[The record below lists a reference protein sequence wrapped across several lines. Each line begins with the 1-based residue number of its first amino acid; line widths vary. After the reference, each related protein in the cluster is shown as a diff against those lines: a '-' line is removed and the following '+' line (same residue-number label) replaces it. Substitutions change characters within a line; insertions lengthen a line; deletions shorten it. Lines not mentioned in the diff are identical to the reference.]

1 MKSKM
6 QVSLVSAAVLAVL
19 FVTLQLN
26 HSYAA
31 PTFTGDAA
39 ADFTGPNVIR
49 IDDRSTPDVGLPRPA
64 FPTTT
69 ISGFDIRALYLD
81 YDTAADIMYVGID
94 CFGICGDTD
103 GDGDPGGTSTTL
115 AGLGGEDVPEFGPGE
130 SFGMLIDTDGDY
142 TPTSGDFDVV
152 IGVRD
157 EDDLSQIGAFDFIGL
172 LGEEMVNEVWG
183 NRLANVVTLFQSP
196 SATAPDLEFSIANF
210 STLPGFTPGQLPQ
223 TYQLHSGMGALGV
236 DDGIGEDYLPDQTA
250 IVITPTPTPTP
261 TTPATPPPPT
271 EVPPTGSHFS
281 TSQEWAD
288 AQQTDSLEATSQY
301 AAVMEK
307 AAFQL
312 EIPAIDLTTAVLQ
325 RGWQQVATDDGKV
338 VSQWEEIAFAAGW
351 HKNSAAPGRQ
361 GNIVISGHNNVAGSV
376 FRNLWQLV
384 PGETIYLEQGRVRY
398 AYVVDK
404 VAIERETNAPAAQQ
418 AENATYLHQSDDNRL
433 TLITCWPWNDSTH
446 RVFVVAKLKNIQM
459 IAGR

>member
-6 QVSLVSAAVLAVL
+6 QLSLASAVVLAVL

-49 IDDRSTPDVGLPRPA
+49 IDDRNTPDVGLPRPA

-69 ISGFDIRALYLD
+69 ISGFDIRALYLE
-81 YDTAADIMYVGID
+81 YDATSDIMYVGID

-103 GDGDPGGTSTTL
+103 GDGDPSGTSATL
-115 AGLGGEDVPEFGPGE
+115 ASLGGEDVPEFGPGE
-130 SFGMLIDTDGDY
+130 SFGMLIDTDSDY
-142 TPTSGDFDVV
+142 TDTSGDFDVV

-157 EDDLSQIGAFDFIGL
+157 EDDLTQIGVFEFTGL
-172 LGEEMVNEVWG
+172 IGEEMVNEVWG
-183 NRLANVVTLFQSP
+183 NRLSNVVTLFQSP
-196 SATAPDLEFSIANF
+196 SATAPDLEFSIASF
-210 STLPGFTPGQLPQ
+210 STLPGFTPDQLPQ

-261 TTPATPPPPT
+261 TASPTPPPPT
-271 EVPPTGSHFS
+271 EVPPTGAHFS
-281 TSQEWAD
+281 THQEWAD
-288 AQQTDSLEATSQY
+288 AQQIDRVEATTQQ
-301 AAVMEK
+301 AAVLEN

-312 EIPAIDLTTAVLQ
+312 KIPAIDLTTAVLQ
-325 RGWQQVATDDGKV
+325 RGWKQVEGADGTL
-338 VSQWEEIAFAAGW
+338 VSQWEDVAFAAGW
-351 HKNSAAPGRQ
+351 HKNSAVPGRQ
-361 GNIVISGHNNVAGSV
+361 GNIVVSGHNNVDGSV
-376 FRNLWQLV
+376 FRDLWQLA
-384 PGETIYLEQGRVRY
+384 PGETIYVEQGRVRY
-398 AYVVDK
+398 AYVVDE
-404 VAIERETNAPAAQQ
+404 VALERETNASQAQQ
-418 AENATYLHQSDDNRL
+418 AENSAYLQQTDDNRL

-459 IAGR
+459 TAGR